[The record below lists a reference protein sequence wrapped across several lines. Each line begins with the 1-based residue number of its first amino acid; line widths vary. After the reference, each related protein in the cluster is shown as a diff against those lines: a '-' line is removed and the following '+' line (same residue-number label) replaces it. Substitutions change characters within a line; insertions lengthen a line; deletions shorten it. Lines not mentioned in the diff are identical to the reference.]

1 MEKPKIASLKLV
13 TGEEVICTLLELV
26 RESGYTVL
34 VIKNPLKIEKRDRR
48 KHESYSLSKWLMIGN
63 EGIHDIEISR
73 IITVNQIDSGEILD
87 DYNAFFRTKL
97 VPPKARA
104 SKKIGFLGN
113 TKEHKKILERL
124 YKDVD
129 SYERPKDF

>member
-13 TGEEVICTLLELV
+13 TGEEIICTLIELV
-26 RESGYTVL
+26 KESGYTVL

-48 KHESYSLSKWLMIGN
+48 KHETYSLSKWLIIGN

-73 IITVNQIDSGEILD
+73 IITVNQLDEGEILN
-87 DYNAFFRTKL
+87 DYNSFFRTKL
-97 VPPKARA
+97 VAPRSRA
-104 SKKIGFLGN
+104 SKNIGFLGN

-124 YKDVD
+124 YKDID
-129 SYERPKDF
+129 SYERPKD